1 MKPVILLD
9 LNFTLVANSDRKR
22 SPFIRQIEGEIYR
35 PDLIRALDGHHVIL
49 ITARPA
55 KYRVPTLH
63 SIESKT
69 GWHPDEAIFNDTGE
83 RPADFKRRVLRDQL
97 LLRYEPGQL
106 LGVESNPKTRAA
118 YKALGVASVTW
129 DQFLSGLLPS

>member
-9 LNFTLVANSDRKR
+9 LNHTLVANSHEKR
-22 SPFIRQIEGEIYR
+22 SPFLRQIEGEVYR
-35 PDLIRALDGHHVIL
+35 EDLIRALAGHYVIL

-69 GWHPDEAIFNDTGE
+69 GWHPDEAFFNDLGE
-83 RPADFKRRVLRDQL
+83 APPVFKANVLQTVLLPRFGADR
-97 LLRYEPGQL
+97 L
-106 LGVESNPKTRAA
+106 LGVESNPQTRAA
-118 YKALGVASVTW
+118 YARLGVRSMPW
-129 DQFLSGLLPS
+129 DQFLSEAAMV